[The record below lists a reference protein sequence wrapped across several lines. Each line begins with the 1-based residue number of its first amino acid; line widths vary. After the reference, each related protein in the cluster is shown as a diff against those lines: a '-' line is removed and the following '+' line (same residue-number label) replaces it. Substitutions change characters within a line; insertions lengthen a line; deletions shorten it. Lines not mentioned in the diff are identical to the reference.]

1 MFLFKTFIQYLTLK
15 LIGKYR
21 KNGFDIFRSTN
32 CFILCLRGIYCILNN
47 NEQSLQFDTCTLIN
61 SYLLTDMVYMLINK
75 YNRIDLWLHHIF
87 VFIAYYEQIKFKHKN
102 DIFLSNIFL
111 LAESLS
117 ILNVIL
123 KKKPT
128 LLKKW
133 RLFCIFF
140 IRIPIWVYYN
150 YYIQNEKMILKTY
163 TSGIISRLGCYIM
176 PLFDIYFIYKIQ
188 K

>member
-1 MFLFKTFIQYLTLK
+1 MFLFKTFIQYLSLK

-123 KKKPT
+123 KKN
-128 LLKKW
+128 LH
-133 RLFCIFF
+133 
-140 IRIPIWVYYN
+140 Y
-150 YYIQNEKMILKTY
+150 
-163 TSGIISRLGCYIM
+163 
-176 PLFDIYFIYKIQ
+176 
-188 K
+188 